1 MTIDEIELYDVGLLM
16 KYYHTYPMKMLMLY
30 KEQYHLYAG

>member
-1 MTIDEIELYDVGLLM
+1 MTIDEIELYDVEAVDEILS
-16 KYYHTYPMKMLMLY
+16 HKMLMLY

>member
-1 MTIDEIELYDVGLLM
+1 MTIDEIELYDVVDEILSHL
-16 KYYHTYPMKMLMLY
+16 PMKMLMLY

>member
-1 MTIDEIELYDVGLLM
+1 MTIDEIELYDVEAV
-16 KYYHTYPMKMLMLY
+16 YHTYPMKMLMLY

>member
-1 MTIDEIELYDVGLLM
+1 MTIDEIELYDVEAVD
-16 KYYHTYPMKMLMLY
+16 YHTYPMKMLMLY

>member
-1 MTIDEIELYDVGLLM
+1 MTIDEIELYDVM